1 MENRRVR
8 LRERDNPMHVSSIF
22 IQTLIGGIGIGSL
35 YALVALGYSMVYRSM
50 GLVNFAHGSIYM
62 VGTYLGII
70 WYRGMVLGL
79 QLPYP
84 IAFVLGVLL
93 TAGVGVILER
103 IFRPLSKLDLMFML
117 LGTIGLGYVLDNL
130 FVIIF
135 GAEGFAV
142 NSPLPHTPIIVFGIR
157 VLPQMLLVIGVSALL
172 MVGLQV
178 FLATTKTGKAMR
190 ASAMDHDIA
199 SAMGIPVHRM
209 NALTLAIGSGL
220 AAAAGIL
227 AAPIVYVNP
236 AMGAAVGLKG
246 FAAAILGGLG
256 SIPGAIAGGLVF
268 GLLEAISAGYISS
281 SYTRG
286 IAFIVMV
293 VVLMVKPSGIVGE
306 VTVEKV

>member
-1 MENRRVR
+1 MQIA
-8 LRERDNPMHVSSIF
+8 SIF

-35 YALVALGYSMVYRSM
+35 YAMVALGYSMVYRAM
-50 GLVNFAHGSIYM
+50 GLVNFANGSIYM
-62 VGTYLGII
+62 VGTYFGII

-79 QLPYP
+79 HVPYG
-84 IAFVLGVLL
+84 IALIIGVLL
-93 TAGVGVILER
+93 NAVLGIVIER
-103 IFRPLSKLDLMFML
+103 IFRPLKKLDMMFML
-117 LGTIGLGYVLDNL
+117 LGTIGLGYVLDNI

-142 NSPLPHTPIIVFGIR
+142 NSPLPNRPFVIFGIR
-157 VLPQMLLVIGVSALL
+157 VLPQMLLLIIVSALL

-178 FLATTKTGKAMR
+178 FLARTKIGKAMR

-199 SAMGIPVHRM
+199 SAMGISVNRM
-209 NALTLAIGSGL
+209 NAMTFAIGAGL

-256 SIPGAIAGGLVF
+256 SIPGAIVGGLVF
-268 GLLEAISAGYISS
+268 GVLEAISAGFISS
-281 SYTRG
+281 SWTQA
-286 IAFIVMV
+286 IAFIVMLA
-293 VVLMVKPSGIVGE
+293 VLMVRPAGIVGE
-306 VTVEKV
+306 ITVEKV

>member
-1 MENRRVR
+1 MNIG
-8 LRERDNPMHVSSIF
+8 IF
-22 IQTLIGGIGIGSL
+22 LQTVIGGIGIGSL
-35 YALVALGYSMVYRSM
+35 YALIALGYSMVYRSM
-50 GLVNFAHGSIYM
+50 GLVNFAQGSIYM
-62 VGTYLGII
+62 VGTYFGII
-70 WYRGMVLGL
+70 WYAGMVMGL
-79 QLPYP
+79 HVPYP
-84 IAFVLGVLL
+84 IALIIGISLNAMLGVL
-93 TAGVGVILER
+93 LER
-103 IFRPLSKLDLMFML
+103 IFRPLAKLDLMFML
-117 LGTIGLGYVLDNL
+117 LGTIGLGFVLDNL

-142 NSPLPHTPIIVFGIR
+142 TSPLPNAPLVVFGIR
-157 VLPQMLLVIGVSALL
+157 ILPQMLLLIGVSALL
-172 MVGLQV
+172 MVSLQV
-178 FLATTKTGKAMR
+178 FLKRTRSGKAMR
-190 ASAMDHDIA
+190 ASAMDNEIA

-209 NALTLAIGSGL
+209 NAMTLAIGSGL

-236 AMGAAVGLKG
+236 AMGSAIGLKG

-268 GLLEAISAGYISS
+268 GVLEAVSAGYVSS

-286 IAFIVMV
+286 IAFLVMV

>member
-1 MENRRVR
+1 
-8 LRERDNPMHVSSIF
+8 MHTSSIF
-22 IQTLIGGIGIGSL
+22 LQTLVGGIGIGSL
-35 YALVALGYSMVYRSM
+35 YALVALGYSMVFRSM

-70 WYRGMVLGL
+70 WFAGIVKTL
-79 QLPYP
+79 QMPYAAAL
-84 IAFVLGVLL
+84 IVGILL
-93 TAGVGVILER
+93 TALLGVILER
-103 IFRPLSKLDLMFML
+103 IFRPLAKLDLMFML

-142 NSPLPHTPIIVFGIR
+142 TSPLPNTPIKIAGIR
-157 VLPQMLLVIGVSALL
+157 VLPQMLLLIGVSAIL
-172 MVGLQV
+172 MVGLQL
-178 FLATTKTGKAMR
+178 FLSKTKVGTAMR
-190 ASAMDHDIA
+190 ASAADYEIA
-199 SAMGIPVHRM
+199 RTMGISVNRM

-256 SIPGAIAGGLVF
+256 SIPGAIVGGLVF
-268 GLLEAISAGYISS
+268 GVLEAISAGYISS
-281 SYTRG
+281 SYTKA
-286 IAFIVMV
+286 IAFIVV
-293 VVLMVKPSGIVGE
+293 LVVLMVKPSGIVGE